1 MDEHKM
7 NRSPFRISSLGIK
20 LALATVAVLSLI
32 SFLLYEQLTT
42 RERQHLISS
51 KSRAANMVS
60 DLFAASLAAPLDFG
74 DSEAVETELGN
85 LRSNGE
91 IVDAWVWSQDSS
103 DPVARL
109 RKGDDSTE
117 QAIRLPPER
126 EGTVLSDDRVE
137 IVRSVLG
144 RQGKPIGKAVVV
156 FSLASE
162 NASFHASRV
171 RILWFTIAMDAL
183 TALILILIAR
193 HQIIRP
199 LAKVAEGTRR
209 LQKGDYDARV
219 DVRSDDEVGQLAK
232 AFNAMGEA
240 IADREQRLEAARKN
254 LRDLFDHMRQ
264 AIFAFGRDGKIV
276 GEVSRQATR
285 LFGHER
291 LEGKDVRDLL
301 YRDAAAHDVDA
312 KAFDEWVAI
321 AFDVPVADWNEVAS
335 LAPTEVSIRPGTA
348 GGVPNVMTGAEEPVP
363 LELEFR
369 PLTKGGRVHGIM
381 VLATDVSEQRYLART
396 VQSREEEHA
405 RQMAAMRRLVA
416 GGPQVFVMFVEGAR
430 QRIARCL
437 EIVGPIAR
445 MLSSAEIDELF
456 RHVHTI
462 KGEAKA
468 FDLRDLEAQSSK
480 LEEELDELRWRARG
494 AGFATTSSVHSGLL
508 AHLARSTDALDR
520 GCEIFVAASPIGRAA
535 LDQVTVQRSDILQ
548 LLSLVG
554 DRSDTLGQITSRLAS
569 RPLGEST
576 ANLLDLV
583 PTWAEQ
589 VGKRARLHV
598 EGREVRVPPNLARVL
613 GGVLTHLIRNAIVH
627 GIELTDARHA
637 AGKSAIGAIRVQ
649 AAEGNSGPIITVEDD
664 GQGLDLAQIAERA
677 LEIGEDVESRSVQEL
692 AFLPGLSTA
701 RRPGEMAGRGVG
713 LHAVRSDLASVG
725 YTVDV
730 SSKPG
735 EYTRFFLRPKS
746 IQAETALHSTH
757 GHA

>member
-7 NRSPFRISSLGIK
+7 NRSLFRISSLGIK
-20 LALATVAVLSLI
+20 LALATVAVLSLV
-32 SFLLYEQLTT
+32 SLLLYEQLTT

-60 DLFAASLAAPLDFG
+60 DLFAGSLAAPLDFG
-74 DSEAVETELGN
+74 DSEAVDTELGN
-85 LRSNGE
+85 LRSNAE

-109 RKGDDSTE
+109 RKNDDASPVMS
-117 QAIRLPPER
+117 RPPER
-126 EGTVLSDDRVE
+126 EGTLVFEDRVQV
-137 IVRSVLG
+137 VRSVVG
-144 RQGKPIGKAVVV
+144 RQGKPIGKAVLV
-156 FSLASE
+156 FSLAGE
-162 NASFHASRV
+162 NASFHASRA
-171 RILWFTIAMDAL
+171 RILWLTIAMDAL
-183 TALILILIAR
+183 TAMILILIAR

-209 LQKGDYDARV
+209 LQKGDYDTRV
-219 DVRSDDEVGQLAK
+219 DVRSDDEVGQLAT
-232 AFNAMGEA
+232 AFNAMGAA
-240 IADREQRLEAARKN
+240 IADREQRLDAARKN

-285 LFGHER
+285 LFGLDS
-291 LEGKDVRDLL
+291 LEGKDVRELL
-301 YRDAAAHDVDA
+301 YRNAAAHDVDA
-312 KAFDEWVAI
+312 KAFDEWVTI

-335 LAPTEVSIRPGTA
+335 LAPSEVSVRTSG
-348 GGVPNVMTGAEEPVP
+348 EEPVP

-369 PLTKGGRVHGIM
+369 PLTKEGWVHGIM
-381 VLATDVSEQRYLART
+381 VLATDVSEQRHLART

-430 QRIARCL
+430 QRISRCL
-437 EIVGPIAR
+437 EIVGPVAR

-468 FDLRDLEAQSSK
+468 FDLRDLEAQTSK

-508 AHLARSTDALDR
+508 AHLNRSTEALDR
-520 GCEIFVAASPIGRAA
+520 GCDVFVAASPIGRTA

-554 DRSDTLGQITSRLAS
+554 ERTDALGQIASRLAS

-627 GIELTDARHA
+627 GIEVPDARHA
-637 AGKSAIGAIRVQ
+637 AGKSAVGAIRVH
-649 AAEGNSGPIITVEDD
+649 AAEGNTGPTITVDDD

-677 LEIGEDVESRSVQEL
+677 VAIGEDVASRSVQEL

-701 RRPGEMAGRGVG
+701 RRPGDMAGRGVG

-725 YTVDV
+725 YAVDV
-730 SSKPG
+730 ASKPG
-735 EYTRFFLRPKS
+735 EYTRFFLRPRS
-746 IQAETALHSTH
+746 IQSETALHSTH

>member
-7 NRSPFRISSLGIK
+7 NRSPFSISSLGIK

-117 QAIRLPPER
+117 QAIRHTPER

-285 LFGHER
+285 LFGH
-291 LEGKDVRDLL
+291 
-301 YRDAAAHDVDA
+301 
-312 KAFDEWVAI
+312 
-321 AFDVPVADWNEVAS
+321 
-335 LAPTEVSIRPGTA
+335 
-348 GGVPNVMTGAEEPVP
+348 
-363 LELEFR
+363 
-369 PLTKGGRVHGIM
+369 
-381 VLATDVSEQRYLART
+381 
-396 VQSREEEHA
+396 SR
-405 RQMAAMRRLVA
+405 
-416 GGPQVFVMFVEGAR
+416 
-430 QRIARCL
+430 
-437 EIVGPIAR
+437 
-445 MLSSAEIDELF
+445 
-456 RHVHTI
+456 
-462 KGEAKA
+462 
-468 FDLRDLEAQSSK
+468 
-480 LEEELDELRWRARG
+480 
-494 AGFATTSSVHSGLL
+494 
-508 AHLARSTDALDR
+508 
-520 GCEIFVAASPIGRAA
+520 
-535 LDQVTVQRSDILQ
+535 
-548 LLSLVG
+548 
-554 DRSDTLGQITSRLAS
+554 
-569 RPLGEST
+569 
-576 ANLLDLV
+576 
-583 PTWAEQ
+583 
-589 VGKRARLHV
+589 
-598 EGREVRVPPNLARVL
+598 
-613 GGVLTHLIRNAIVH
+613 
-627 GIELTDARHA
+627 
-637 AGKSAIGAIRVQ
+637 
-649 AAEGNSGPIITVEDD
+649 
-664 GQGLDLAQIAERA
+664 
-677 LEIGEDVESRSVQEL
+677 
-692 AFLPGLSTA
+692 
-701 RRPGEMAGRGVG
+701 
-713 LHAVRSDLASVG
+713 
-725 YTVDV
+725 
-730 SSKPG
+730 
-735 EYTRFFLRPKS
+735 
-746 IQAETALHSTH
+746 
-757 GHA
+757 